1 MLTLFYQLIIAELA
15 ALDIFLLTVMT
26 MHGLE
31 NRKTANIE
39 EKNSSSR
46 ILIAIAPLSFALIGW

>member
-39 EKNSSSR
+39 EKT
-46 ILIAIAPLSFALIGW
+46 ALAES